1 MCFKDLNRPFRLGV
15 QMHLYIRVEKK
26 KKCRGSVGSQKEFF
40 KLKFKKRGGGRK
52 SFLHLALRKNTEN
65 KASL

>member
-1 MCFKDLNRPFRLGV
+1 
-15 QMHLYIRVEKK
+15 MHLYIRVEK

-52 SFLHLALRKNTEN
+52 SFLHLALQKNTEN